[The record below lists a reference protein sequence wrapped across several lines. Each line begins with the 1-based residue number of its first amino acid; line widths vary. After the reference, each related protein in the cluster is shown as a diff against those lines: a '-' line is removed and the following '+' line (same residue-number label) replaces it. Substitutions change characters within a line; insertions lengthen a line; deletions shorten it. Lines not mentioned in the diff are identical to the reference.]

1 MTPDDSAHMQH
12 TAERVATAPAY
23 LDDTQETNQS
33 LSAWLRLDHW
43 RRLQRDQ
50 SAGVHRLYLVTERG
64 QGCACGPSQS
74 ADDSDGATA
83 DDDRDLRTRPPQ
95 GDPRQHTATPPPFN
109 AAPSTNGGPGSS
121 NTTSSSVADSATRAA
136 RGPPAVRTR

>member
-1 MTPDDSAHMQH
+1 MTPDYNAHMQH
-12 TAERVATAPAY
+12 TAERVATALAH

-50 SAGVHRLYLVTERG
+50 SASVHRLYLVTEPG
-64 QGCACGPSQS
+64 QVCAGGPIQS

-83 DDDRDLRTRPPQ
+83 ADDRDLRTRPPK
-95 GDPRQHTATPPPFN
+95 GDSRQDKATPH
-109 AAPSTNGGPGSS
+109 
-121 NTTSSSVADSATRAA
+121 R
-136 RGPPAVRTR
+136 